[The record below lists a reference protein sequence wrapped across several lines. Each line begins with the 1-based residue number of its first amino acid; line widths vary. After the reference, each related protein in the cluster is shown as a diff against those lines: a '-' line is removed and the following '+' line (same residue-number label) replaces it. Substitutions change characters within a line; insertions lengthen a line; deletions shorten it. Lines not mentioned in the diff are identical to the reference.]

1 MVACRW
7 SAALVAVCLLGA
19 LFGCAR
25 DVSDDETI
33 EDTVGTF
40 LQAVGRDG
48 EEACGQLTGDARGT
62 LVSHADK
69 TPCPRAAE
77 SIPAELSPEVVLF
90 LYDFDAVRFR
100 GTLKTQAE
108 VPPVDLGDPIIKEFV
123 PPIPL
128 VKTEDGWRITALTW
142 FFESQL

>member
-1 MVACRW
+1 MVGGRW
-7 SAALVAVCLLGA
+7 SAAVVALCLLDA
-19 LFGCAR
+19 PSGCAR
-25 DVSDDETI
+25 DGSDADAI

-40 LQAVGRDG
+40 LEAVGRDG
-48 EEACGQLTGDARGT
+48 EEACRQLTGDARGT

-77 SIPAELSPEVVLF
+77 TMRVESPELAQV

-100 GTLKTQAE
+100 GTRKTQAE
-108 VPPVDLGDPIIKEFV
+108 VLPVDLGDPIVKEFV

-142 FFESQL
+142 FFDSLL

>member
-1 MVACRW
+1 MVGRRW

-19 LFGCAR
+19 LIGCAP
-25 DVSDDETI
+25 DVSDEEAI

-40 LQAVGRDG
+40 VEAVGRDG
-48 EEACGQLTGDARGT
+48 EEACRQLTGDPRGA

-100 GTLKTQAE
+100 GTRKRHAE
-108 VPPVDLGDPIIKEFV
+108 VLSVDLGDPTLRNFV

-128 VKTEDGWRITALTW
+128 VKTGDGWRITALTW

>member
-1 MVACRW
+1 MIGRRW
-7 SAALVAVCLLGA
+7 SAALVAMCLLGA

-25 DVSDDETI
+25 DGSDKDAI

-40 LQAVGRDG
+40 LEAVGRDG
-48 EEACGQLTGDARGT
+48 DEACRQLTGDARGA

-77 SIPAELSPEVVLF
+77 AMRVESPELVLF
-90 LYDFDAVRFR
+90 LYDFAALRFR
-100 GTLKTQAE
+100 GTRKTQAE
-108 VPPVDLGDPIIKEFV
+108 IPPVDLGNPIVKEFV
-123 PPIPL
+123 RPIPL

-142 FFESQL
+142 FFDSSL